1 LPKVKEKT
9 MKSLKTLVAALSFT
23 LVFGVTVF
31 AGEPTVPCNPDPGI
45 TSTPPCASAQMTPEE
60 SSAPTDT
67 PTSSNP
73 VDEYSVSEIAID
85 LIQYWLSI
93 Y

>member
-1 LPKVKEKT
+1 
-9 MKSLKTLVAALSFT
+9 MKSLKTLVAAVSLT
-23 LVFGVTVF
+23 LVFGATAF
-31 AGEPTVPCNPDPGI
+31 AGEPTLPCNPDPGI
-45 TSTPPCASAQMTPEE
+45 TSTPPCASAQMTLEE
-60 SSAPTDT
+60 SNPPTDT

-73 VDEYSVSEIAID
+73 VDEYSVSEIAMD